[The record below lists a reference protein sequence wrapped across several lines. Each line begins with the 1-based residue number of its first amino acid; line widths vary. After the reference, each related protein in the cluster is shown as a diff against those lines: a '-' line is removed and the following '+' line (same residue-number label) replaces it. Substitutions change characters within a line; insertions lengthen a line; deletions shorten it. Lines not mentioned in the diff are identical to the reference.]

1 MDATVRASAPIVTI
15 DDESWGE
22 MSTTDEYY
30 GAEHGAPDGEGAGQ
44 APSKGRV
51 NWPTVMMAGG
61 ISAVVSAIVLAIGLV
76 GLLLT
81 DVGGNNNA
89 AAQQTPTVVNLGA
102 ANQPLAQAPAAPA
115 PAAEASAE
123 DAPASEAPADEAP
136 AAQAPAAEAPAAEA
150 PAGTSAPTSSSA
162 TPSAASSTPTAPT
175 LGQFQSDLKL
185 LRSGAS
191 AKEKGKVLEG
201 GTAAVAPINSLFRMA
216 DQFRAAGVR
225 YELTGPVKQNG
236 TTATARFKLTG
247 PGYEPAYSTMR
258 WVWKDG
264 RWKLTNRSV
273 CELAAYI
280 QAPCNLR

>member
-1 MDATVRASAPIVTI
+1 
-15 DDESWGE
+15 

-30 GAEHGAPDGEGAGQ
+30 GAEYGAPEGDGAEQ
-44 APSKGRV
+44 AEAAPEQTPSKGGI
-51 NWPTVMMAGG
+51 NWPTVMMASG

-81 DVGGNNNA
+81 DVGGSNN

-102 ANQPLAQAPAAPA
+102 ANQPLAQAPAAAAPA
-115 PAAEASAE
+115 PAAETPSA
-123 DAPASEAPADEAP
+123 DAPAPEAP
-136 AAQAPAAEAPAAEA
+136 AAQAPSADAPAADAPAAEV
-150 PAGTSAPTSSSA
+150 PAATAPTS
-162 TPSAASSTPTAPT
+162 SAASSTPTAPT

-191 AKEKGKVLEG
+191 TAEKGKVLEG
-201 GTAAVAPINSLFRMA
+201 GTAAVGPINSLFKMA
-216 DQFRAAGVR
+216 DQFQAAGVR
-225 YELTGPVKQNG
+225 YEVTGPVKQNG

-247 PGYEPAYSTMR
+247 PGYEPAYSTMY